1 MDTVL
6 EVKNLSV
13 AFQTVLGEVKAV
25 RDVSFTIK
33 KGSVTAIV
41 GESGCGKSVTAKSIM
56 GLIKKPG
63 KVSDDSEI
71 LFQGEN
77 IQNYSKKE
85 WENYRGQKC
94 SICFQD
100 ALASLNPTMTVGKQI
115 MEKIRVHKKVS
126 KKEAWNEA
134 AEMLAKVGIPNPEIR
149 MRQYPHEFSGGMRQ
163 RVMLAIAMTLNP
175 PLVIADEPTTALD
188 VTVQADILDMMKQ
201 MQKEYHTSILLITHD
216 LGIVANFATDLIVM
230 YAGKI
235 VETGSAEDIFYHPA
249 HPYTKALLA
258 AVPRLDYN
266 DTKLT
271 TIEGT
276 PPNMAKPPIGCPF
289 EARCKYSELVCK
301 EKFPEKAALTEG
313 HTVCCHFCKKGG
325 FHGR

>member
-1 MDTVL
+1 MNSLL

-13 AFQTVLGEVKAV
+13 SFQTGLGEVKAV
-25 RDVSFTIK
+25 RDISFAIEE
-33 KGSVTAIV
+33 GSTTAIV

-63 KVSDDSEI
+63 RVSHNSEI

-85 WENYRGQKC
+85 WENYRGKKC

-134 AEMLAKVGIPNPEIR
+134 EDMLAKVGIPNPAIR

-201 MQKEYHTSILLITHD
+201 MQKECRTSILLITHD
-216 LGIVANFATDLIVM
+216 LGIVANFATNIIVM

-235 VETGSAEDIFYHPA
+235 VETGSAEDIFYHAA

-258 AVPRLDYN
+258 AVPRLDGN

-271 TIEGT
+271 TIEGN
-276 PPNMAKPPIGCPF
+276 PPNMVQPSTGCPF
-289 EARCKYSELVCK
+289 EERCRCCQSVCK
-301 EKFPEKAALTEG
+301 EQFPEKIDLTKE
-313 HTVCCHFCKKGG
+313 HSVCCHLCKKGEFNAG
-325 FHGR
+325 

>member
-149 MRQYPHEFSGGMRQ
+149 IRQYPHEFSGGMRQ

-216 LGIVANFATDLIVM
+216 LGIVANFATNIIVM

-258 AVPRLDYN
+258 AYHVLIIMIQNSLQLRELRRIWLSRQSVVRLKQDASIVN
-266 DTKLT
+266 L
-271 TIEGT
+271 
-276 PPNMAKPPIGCPF
+276 
-289 EARCKYSELVCK
+289 SV
-301 EKFPEKAALTEG
+301 
-313 HTVCCHFCKKGG
+313 KKS
-325 FHGR
+325 FRKKQR

>member
-1 MDTVL
+1 MDTL
-6 EVKNLSV
+6 LGVKNLSV
-13 AFQTVLGEVKAV
+13 SFQTVLGEVKAV
-25 RDVSFTIK
+25 REISFEIK
-33 KGSVTAIV
+33 EGSVTAIV

-63 KVSDDSEI
+63 KVSDDSKI

-100 ALASLNPTMTVGKQI
+100 ALTALNPTMAVGKQI
-115 MEKIRVHKKVS
+115 MEKIRVHKKIS
-126 KKEAWNEA
+126 KKEAWGEA
-134 AEMLAKVGIPNPEIR
+134 VEMLAKVGIPNPEVR

-163 RVMLAIAMTLNP
+163 RVMIAIAMTLNP

-201 MQKEYHTSILLITHD
+201 MQKEYNTSILLITHD
-216 LGIVANFATDLIVM
+216 LGIVANFATNIIVM

-235 VETGSAEDIFYHPA
+235 IETGSAEDIFYHPV
-249 HPYTKALLA
+249 HPYTRALLA
-258 AVPRLDYN
+258 AVPRLDCN
-266 DTKLT
+266 DAKLT

-276 PPNMAKPPIGCPF
+276 PPNMIQLPSGCPF
-289 EARCKYSELVCK
+289 EERCACRKEICK
-301 EKFPEKAALTEG
+301 EKFPEETEITQN
-313 HTVCCHFCKKGG
+313 HIVSCHLCRKGD
-325 FHGR
+325 

>member
-201 MQKEYHTSILLITHD
+201 MQ
-216 LGIVANFATDLIVM
+216 
-230 YAGKI
+230 
-235 VETGSAEDIFYHPA
+235 
-249 HPYTKALLA
+249 
-258 AVPRLDYN
+258 
-266 DTKLT
+266 
-271 TIEGT
+271 
-276 PPNMAKPPIGCPF
+276 
-289 EARCKYSELVCK
+289 
-301 EKFPEKAALTEG
+301 
-313 HTVCCHFCKKGG
+313 
-325 FHGR
+325 